1 MYVKRSLPVHFPAN
15 YNGNLSNSRVT
26 EELKE
31 NIKETVSSSNL
42 HKKYKVKKNK
52 KCTHNKDTE
61 SSIFSNASNE
71 DILLLGL
78 IIFLYVGCDHSK
90 ENLLLIGILA
100 YLLLGDK
107 LGL

>member
-1 MYVKRSLPVHFPAN
+1 MYVKRTLPMHFPAN
-15 YNGNLSNSRVT
+15 YNGNLSNNLVEKDMNENT
-26 EELKE
+26 ERAALC
-31 NIKETVSSSNL
+31 NL
-42 HKKYKVKKNK
+42 HKKYKVKKNIK
-52 KCTHNKDTE
+52 HVQNKDIE
-61 SSIFSNASNE
+61 SLFFGNASKD